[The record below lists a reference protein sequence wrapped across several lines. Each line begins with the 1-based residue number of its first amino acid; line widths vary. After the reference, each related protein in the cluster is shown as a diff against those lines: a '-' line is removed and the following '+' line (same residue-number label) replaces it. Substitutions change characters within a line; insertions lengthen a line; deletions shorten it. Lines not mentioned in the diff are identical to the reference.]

1 IWRKLEDVFRP
12 KTNGTRT
19 ALLEKFDGVKI
30 GVRYDPEQ
38 KLLEMEE
45 LARNLN
51 SFEEHERLSGNHIL
65 LKFLNALPFEYH
77 IQKQLL
83 EDREGPLTREVV
95 LTSTRKRFES
105 TSLNQE
111 LARERK

>member
-1 IWRKLEDVFRP
+1 DILLRIHSPATVWRKLEDLFRP
-12 KTNGTRT
+12 KTNEART
-19 ALLEKFDGVKI
+19 ALLETFDGVKI
-30 GVRYDPEQ
+30 GVRDDPEQ
-38 KLLEMEE
+38 KLLEMEK

-51 SFEEHERLSGNHIL
+51 SYEEHERLSENRII

-95 LTSTRKRFES
+95 LTSIR
-105 TSLNQE
+105 
-111 LARERK
+111 